1 MTGAF
6 PNIFEIYN
14 AFRGIFYV
22 YGLEKGIYTLTAAAP
37 EYADA
42 TITVYVD
49 VKTERRDIFI
59 QSEPS

>member
-1 MTGAF
+1 LTGPF

-22 YGLEKGIYTLTAAAP
+22 YGLEKGTYTLTAAAHG
-37 EYADA
+37 YADA

-49 VKTERRDIFI
+49 VKTERRDIFLP
-59 QSEPS
+59 PS